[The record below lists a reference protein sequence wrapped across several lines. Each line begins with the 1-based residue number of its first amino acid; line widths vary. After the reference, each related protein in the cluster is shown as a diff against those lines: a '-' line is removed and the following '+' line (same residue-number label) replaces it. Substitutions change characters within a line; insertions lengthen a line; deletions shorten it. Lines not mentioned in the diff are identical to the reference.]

1 MDISSL
7 SLMSPELTI
16 NTDYYNQT
24 AGRNINTEDTEKSFS
39 SILDSAMNM
48 INEAN
53 ELRNAADSEQIRFAL
68 GEAENTHDL
77 LIAETKALT
86 AIQYTTAVRDKAL
99 EAYKEIMNM
108 QI

>member
-7 SLMSPELTI
+7 SVI
-16 NTDYYNQT
+16 NADYYNEV
-24 AGRNINTEDTEKSFS
+24 ANRHLSANKAEESFS

-48 INEAN
+48 INETN
-53 ELRNAADSEQIRFAL
+53 ELRNIADSEQIRFAL
-68 GEAENTHDL
+68 GESENTHDL

-86 AIQYTTAVRDKAL
+86 ALQYTVAVRDKAL
-99 EAYKEIMNM
+99 EAYRDIMNM

>member
-7 SLMSPELTI
+7 SVI
-16 NTDYYNQT
+16 NADYYNEVANRHIASGQV
-24 AGRNINTEDTEKSFS
+24 EESFS

-48 INEAN
+48 INETN
-53 ELRNAADSEQIRFAL
+53 ELRNVADSEQIRFAL

-86 AIQYTTAVRDKAL
+86 ALQYTVAVRDKAL
-99 EAYKEIMNM
+99 DAYKEIMNM

>member
-7 SLMSPELTI
+7 SVI
-16 NTDYYNQT
+16 NADYYNEVVNRHVALNQE
-24 AGRNINTEDTEKSFS
+24 GESFS
-39 SILDSAMNM
+39 SVLDSAMNM
-48 INEAN
+48 INETN
-53 ELRNAADSEQIRFAL
+53 ELRNVADSEQIRFAL

-86 AIQYTTAVRDKAL
+86 ALQYTVTVRDKAL

>member
-7 SLMSPELTI
+7 SVI
-16 NTDYYNQT
+16 NADYYNEVVNRHIET
-24 AGRNINTEDTEKSFS
+24 NKPEESFS

-48 INEAN
+48 INETNA
-53 ELRNAADSEQIRFAL
+53 LRNNADAEQIRFAL

-86 AIQYTTAVRDKAL
+86 ALQYTVAVRDKAL

>member
-7 SLMSPELTI
+7 TVV
-16 NTDYYNQT
+16 NADYYNEVVTRHVSVNQK
-24 AGRNINTEDTEKSFS
+24 AEESFG
-39 SILDSAMNM
+39 SILESAMGM
-48 INEAN
+48 INETN
-53 ELRNAADSEQIRFAL
+53 ELRNVADAEQIRFAL

-77 LIAETKALT
+77 LIAQTKALT
-86 AIQYTTAVRDKAL
+86 ALQYTVAVKDKAL

>member
-7 SLMSPELTI
+7 SVI
-16 NTDYYNQT
+16 NADYYNEVVNRHLSAQQT
-24 AGRNINTEDTEKSFS
+24 EESFS
-39 SILDSAMNM
+39 SILDSAINM
-48 INEAN
+48 INETN
-53 ELRNAADSEQIRFAL
+53 ELRNTADSEQIRFAL

-86 AIQYTTAVRDKAL
+86 ALQYTVAVRDKAL
-99 EAYKEIMNM
+99 DAYKEIMNM

>member
-1 MDISSL
+1 MDISVIS
-7 SLMSPELTI
+7 
-16 NTDYYNQT
+16 
-24 AGRNINTEDTEKSFS
+24 NISSNYLNEVAKSQNLVETEDDSFS
-39 SILDSAMNM
+39 AVLASAMDM
-48 INEAN
+48 LSETN
-53 ELRNAADSEQIRFAL
+53 ELRKTADSEEIRFAL

>member
-7 SLMSPELTI
+7 SVI
-16 NTDYYNQT
+16 NADYYNEVANRHIASNQK
-24 AGRNINTEDTEKSFS
+24 EESFS

-48 INEAN
+48 INETN
-53 ELRNAADSEQIRFAL
+53 ELRNIADSEQIRFAL

-86 AIQYTTAVRDKAL
+86 ALQYTVAVRDKAL

>member
-1 MDISSL
+1 MDISSISVL
-7 SLMSPELTI
+7 
-16 NTDYYNQT
+16 NADYYNQL
-24 AGRNINTEDTEKSFS
+24 ANEHLSANKTEESFQ
-39 SILDSAMNM
+39 SILSSAMNM
-48 INEAN
+48 INETN
-53 ELRNAADSEQIRFAL
+53 ELQNTAESEEIRFAL

-86 AIQYTTAVRDKAL
+86 ALQYTTAIRDKAL

>member
-7 SLMSPELTI
+7 TVV
-16 NTDYYNQT
+16 NADYYNEVVTRHVSANQK
-24 AGRNINTEDTEKSFS
+24 AEESFG
-39 SILDSAMNM
+39 SILESAMGM
-48 INEAN
+48 INETN
-53 ELRNAADSEQIRFAL
+53 ELRNVADAEQIRFAL

-77 LIAETKALT
+77 LIAQTKALT
-86 AIQYTTAVRDKAL
+86 ALQYTVAVKDKAL

>member
-7 SLMSPELTI
+7 SVI
-16 NTDYYNQT
+16 NADYYNEVVNRHT
-24 AGRNINTEDTEKSFS
+24 SSTKAEESFS

-48 INEAN
+48 VNEAN

-86 AIQYTTAVRDKAL
+86 AIQYTTSVRDKAM

>member
-7 SLMSPELTI
+7 SVI
-16 NTDYYNQT
+16 NADYYNQIVNRHT
-24 AGRNINTEDTEKSFS
+24 AANKTEESFG
-39 SILDSAMNM
+39 SILESAMNM
-48 INEAN
+48 INETN
-53 ELRNAADSEQIRFAL
+53 ELQHVAESEEIRFAL

-86 AIQYTTAVRDKAL
+86 ALQYTTAVRDKAL
-99 EAYKEIMNM
+99 DAYKEIMNM

>member
-7 SLMSPELTI
+7 SVI
-16 NTDYYNQT
+16 NADYYNQI
-24 AGRNINTEDTEKSFS
+24 ANKHLSANKAEESFD
-39 SILDSAMNM
+39 SILTSAMNM
-48 INEAN
+48 LNETN
-53 ELRNAADSEQIRFAL
+53 ELQHVAESEEIRFAL

-86 AIQYTTAVRDKAL
+86 ALQYTTAVRDKAL

>member
-7 SLMSPELTI
+7 SAI
-16 NTDYYNQT
+16 NADSYKEFTNWDSKP
-24 AGRNINTEDTEKSFS
+24 TEESFG
-39 SILDSAMNM
+39 SILESAMNM
-48 INEAN
+48 INETN
-53 ELRNAADSEQIRFAL
+53 ELQHTAESEEIRFAL

-86 AIQYTTAVRDKAL
+86 ALQYTTAVRDKAL

-108 QI
+108 QF

>member
-7 SLMSPELTI
+7 TVV
-16 NTDYYNQT
+16 NADYYNEVVSRHVSENQK
-24 AGRNINTEDTEKSFS
+24 AEESFG
-39 SILDSAMNM
+39 SILESAMSM
-48 INEAN
+48 INETN
-53 ELRNAADSEQIRFAL
+53 ELRNIADSEQIRFAL

-77 LIAETKALT
+77 LIAQTKALT
-86 AIQYTTAVRDKAL
+86 ALQYTVAVKDKAL

>member
-7 SLMSPELTI
+7 SVV
-16 NTDYYNQT
+16 NADYYNEV
-24 AGRNINTEDTEKSFS
+24 ANRHVLANKPEESFS
-39 SILDSAMNM
+39 SILDSAINM
-48 INEAN
+48 INETN
-53 ELRNAADSEQIRFAL
+53 ELRNVADSEQIRFAL

>member
-7 SLMSPELTI
+7 SVI
-16 NTDYYNQT
+16 NADYYNEV
-24 AGRNINTEDTEKSFS
+24 AGRHVEAQQAEKSFS

-48 INEAN
+48 ITEAN
-53 ELRNAADSEQIRFAL
+53 ELRNIADSEQIRFAL
-68 GEAENTHDL
+68 GESENTHDL
-77 LIAETKALT
+77 LIAQTKALT

>member
-7 SLMSPELTI
+7 SVI
-16 NTDYYNQT
+16 NADYYNEVANRHIANNQV
-24 AGRNINTEDTEKSFS
+24 EESFG
-39 SILDSAMNM
+39 SILESAMNM

-53 ELRNAADSEQIRFAL
+53 ELQNTAESEEIRFAL
-68 GEAENTHDL
+68 GEAEKTHDL

-86 AIQYTTAVRDKAL
+86 ALQYTTAVRDKAL

>member
-7 SLMSPELTI
+7 SVI
-16 NTDYYNQT
+16 NADYYNEVANRHIEANKPQ
-24 AGRNINTEDTEKSFS
+24 ESFS

-48 INEAN
+48 INETN
-53 ELRNAADSEQIRFAL
+53 QLRNTADAEQIRFAL

-86 AIQYTTAVRDKAL
+86 ALQYTVAVRDKAL

-108 QI
+108 QV

>member
-7 SLMSPELTI
+7 GVI
-16 NTDYYNQT
+16 NTDYYNQLANKPLT
-24 AGRNINTEDTEKSFS
+24 PLNRPEESFD
-39 SILDSAMNM
+39 SILESAMTM
-48 INEAN
+48 LNETN
-53 ELRNAADSEQIRFAL
+53 ELRNAADAEQIRFAL

-86 AIQYTTAVRDKAL
+86 ALQYTVAVRDKAL